1 MVGPPVLL
9 APPVD
14 LPSKSSAVFAPDVAL
29 TPPRER
35 SSPPGPKPAPRPA
48 PATPSRPRRIR
59 AGLVA
64 VVLGALGVAAVR
76 EFVGDGDDDDVGSAV
91 ETPGTVTVTSISS
104 GTTPDAAQPV
114 APANSAP
121 TSAVPTD
128 SAAAPIDPAIDA
140 PETPVSLD
148 PTATTNSVP
157 PAGATLFSGVGN
169 FVIELNG
176 YDLSRKILVVSHNG
190 VAAFELSM
198 LDGDLNQL
206 ALVESVVGP
215 LSGTYPLGFEGD
227 ATPSYLRIDA
237 DGDWTIEI
245 KPVEEARVW
254 QADLVSGTGADVLRF
269 EGGASVV
276 DYSNAGSSN
285 FIVQY
290 HRNPGFDLL
299 VNEIGPIAG
308 TTTMPAGPGVVVV
321 DAAGDWTLSARPV

>member
-1 MVGPPVLL
+1 
-9 APPVD
+9 
-14 LPSKSSAVFAPDVAL
+14 
-29 TPPRER
+29 
-35 SSPPGPKPAPRPA
+35 
-48 PATPSRPRRIR
+48 
-59 AGLVA
+59 
-64 VVLGALGVAAVR
+64 
-76 EFVGDGDDDDVGSAV
+76 
-91 ETPGTVTVTSISS
+91 
-104 GTTPDAAQPV
+104 
-114 APANSAP
+114 
-121 TSAVPTD
+121 
-128 SAAAPIDPAIDA
+128 
-140 PETPVSLD
+140 
-148 PTATTNSVP
+148 VP

-176 YDLSRKILVVSHNG
+176 YDLSHKILVVSHNG

-227 ATPSYLRIDA
+227 ATPSYRRIDA